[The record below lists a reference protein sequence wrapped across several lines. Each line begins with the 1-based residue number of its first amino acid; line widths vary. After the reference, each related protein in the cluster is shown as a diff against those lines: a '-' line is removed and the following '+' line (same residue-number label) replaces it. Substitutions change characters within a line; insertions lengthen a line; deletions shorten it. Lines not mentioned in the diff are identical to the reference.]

1 MEKDLRFEHRHT
13 QDWAFLKRFYWHTL
27 AAAPIY
33 VVLWGGL
40 TAVGLA
46 LAVQTVREGSVGQ
59 GIACGAAALV
69 CLVRGFLW
77 GWYRLRKEHKEMST
91 RFGKDSWES
100 VMRFTDDAILM
111 EDDGREMK
119 EMRHALEK
127 FKAEA
132 SLGEARQFLMSAKEV
147 GGLKV
152 LTATRSGMDANGLR
166 QMGDFLRD
174 KEPTVVAVLASV
186 NGEKITF
193 LAVCGPEAVKKGI
206 KAGDLVRNVC
216 AICGGKGGGKPDSA
230 MGGGTNMLKLDD
242 ALASVDDFVA
252 SKLG

>member
-13 QDWAFLKRFYWHTL
+13 QDWAFLKHFYWHTL

-77 GWYRLRKEHKEMST
+77 GWYRLRKEHKEMSA

-111 EDDGREMK
+111 EDDGRESG
-119 EMRHALEK
+119 EVDWSNCQRLEDQGGWLRLVFRNNAGELYLRK
-127 FKAEA
+127 RDFTTGTAAEFQSWLAEA
-132 SLGEARQFLMSAKEV
+132 HPEIQQS
-147 GGLKV
+147 
-152 LTATRSGMDANGLR
+152 SG
-166 QMGDFLRD
+166 
-174 KEPTVVAVLASV
+174 
-186 NGEKITF
+186 
-193 LAVCGPEAVKKGI
+193 KK
-206 KAGDLVRNVC
+206 A
-216 AICGGKGGGKPDSA
+216 
-230 MGGGTNMLKLDD
+230 
-242 ALASVDDFVA
+242 
-252 SKLG
+252 